1 MTTASE
7 ERIRLGCRSL
17 KSRHCRFRIVAA
29 SMPHANPCKRKTSMP
44 RSLTKARELEKVE
57 RRTARR
63 QKDVEAL
70 KSQKQ
75 ALKREIKNLR
85 AHPSARKC
93 QGEPCR
99 RLVLT
104 SQQDPCKDVDFARFR
119 LQSVLDELDEAQAIL
134 TSVRRFRDY
143 LKKDLAEDGD

>member
-1 MTTASE
+1 
-7 ERIRLGCRSL
+7 
-17 KSRHCRFRIVAA
+17 
-29 SMPHANPCKRKTSMP
+29 MP
-44 RSLTKARELEKVE
+44 RSLTKAREFEKVD

-63 QKDVEAL
+63 EKDVEAL

-75 ALKREIKNLR
+75 SLLR
-85 AHPSARKC
+85 KIQRLRGHPGARQC
-93 QGEPCR
+93 SGEPCR
-99 RLVLT
+99 TLDLT
-104 SQQDPCKDVDFARFR
+104 SEQDPCKDIDFARCV